1 VDSPEPDTSTSSSA
15 RSTSG
20 AEMSSPPAGPESP
33 STPMSETL
41 ALNLRGREEG
51 ARPELDEVA
60 SLRAASGG
68 SSRSY
73 VMQPDSIRDRVHPA
87 TEAHPPLLS
96 GGQGPR
102 GHSLPLISSVEGSPA
117 KTSPSQDDGPA
128 SPATEADSSMST
140 PESLSLFDPD
150 GYSSRT
156 FRDSSPH
163 TAVGTSESSLARW
176 PTSGTAWAGGF
187 STHVSSECRSVG
199 GECSSSE
206 PALTEIL
213 EPPQDVHPKYSLSA
227 RAAHGILRRAEK
239 RGRALPPHLLSALS
253 EVAASQPDGGS
264 APTKQQPDS

>member
-1 VDSPEPDTSTSSSA
+1 MSGASSQESAAWTADSPSPDTSTSSSA

-20 AEMSSPPAGPESP
+20 AEMSSPPAGPECP

-41 ALNLRGREEG
+41 APKRQ
-51 ARPELDEVA
+51 A
-60 SLRAASGG
+60 
-68 SSRSY
+68 SRST
-73 VMQPDSIRDRVHPA
+73 SSA
-87 TEAHPPLLS
+87 EA
-96 GGQGPR
+96 
-102 GHSLPLISSVEGSPA
+102 SPA

-128 SPATEADSSMST
+128 SPATAPDSSMST
-140 PESLSLFDPD
+140 HESLSLFDPD
-150 GYSSRT
+150 GFSSRT
-156 FRDSSPH
+156 FPASSPH

-187 STHVSSECRSVG
+187 STHVSSECRSAD

-227 RAAHGILRRAEK
+227 RAALGILRRAEK

-253 EVAASQPDGGS
+253 EVAASAPDGAS
-264 APTKQQPDS
+264 DQTKQQPDS